1 MLENDW
7 VMLLELACIGI
18 GVHRVKSDGENIRDW
33 LFERALIVRALAVEY
48 YAGDS
53 KPRYDDGRVEDLVIP
68 VRRHEG
74 KQRSISAPLF
84 MVVYVIDGI
93 VVPPEE

>member
-48 YAGDS
+48 
-53 KPRYDDGRVEDLVIP
+53 
-68 VRRHEG
+68 
-74 KQRSISAPLF
+74 
-84 MVVYVIDGI
+84 
-93 VVPPEE
+93 